1 MFARIRNLPLATKTT
16 ALTILALITL
26 AVATFLV
33 SDNAVTGE
41 AARTAAERQETNM
54 RVAWNVLRKHGA
66 SFRRDG
72 DKLYVGDKLLNDWSE
87 PVDEVKALVGGTAT
101 VFAGDMRVTTNV
113 TKPDGTRAVGTPL
126 AAGPARDTVL
136 GDGKPY
142 RGEADILGKPFYTAY
157 DPIKDASGQ
166 TIGVL
171 YVGIPKD
178 DVAASIG
185 DLRRSIGLASLLI
198 ALAATLACFLVNRA
212 MFRPLGQM
220 DKAMQRLAAG
230 ETGVD
235 IPARGRADEIGRMA
249 GALEVFR
256 QATIAKQAAE
266 TSNAEAQADRAKAM
280 DALGNALTGLSDGD
294 LTVEL
299 GRDFP
304 RDYVALAHDFNAAIA
319 KLRELIGAV
328 VDSTDS
334 IRTGSSEIAS
344 ASENLARRTEGNA
357 ASLEQTSA
365 AITQMSERIGFTA
378 QAATKTL
385 ARADEAIAVVGTGRS
400 TTDEAV
406 QAMSRVSESAKGI
419 DSVIEGLDKI
429 AFQTRVLAMNA
440 AVEAGR
446 AGEAGRGFAV
456 VADLVSALA
465 MRAEEEAGRARDQLT
480 ATRGEVD
487 LAVGAV
493 ERVDQSL
500 SQIVGTVD
508 EVHTLL
514 GAISADNNAQSQAI
528 REVSTA
534 IGTMDQ
540 ATQQNAAMVEQTSA
554 AARQLTDQAAELD
567 RLART
572 FRTSGAAPIR
582 PKSFSPAFPKAR

>member
-1 MFARIRNLPLATKTT
+1 MFARIRNFSLATKTT
-16 ALTILALITL
+16 GLTIFALLLL
-26 AVATFLV
+26 AVATFIV
-33 SDNAVTGE
+33 SDNAVTSE
-41 AARTAAERQETNM
+41 AGRTAADRQETNM
-54 RVAWNVLRKHGA
+54 RVAWSVLYKHGGE
-66 SFRRDG
+66 FRREG
-72 DKLYVGDKLLNDWSE
+72 DKLYVGDKLLNDWTA
-87 PVDEVKALVGGTAT
+87 PVDEVKTLVGGTAT
-101 VFAGDMRVTTNV
+101 IFAGDKRVTTNV

-136 GDGKPY
+136 TEGKPY
-142 RGEADILGKPFYTAY
+142 RGEAEILGKSFYTAY
-157 DPIKDASGQ
+157 DPIKNAAGE

-178 DVAASIG
+178 DVAASIS
-185 DLRRSIGLASLLI
+185 DLRRSVAVASLLI
-198 ALAATLACFLVNRA
+198 ALMGTALCFLVNRA

-220 DKAMQRLAAG
+220 DKAMQRLATG
-230 ETGVD
+230 ETSVD
-235 IPARGRADEIGRMA
+235 IPARDRGDEIGRMA
-249 GALEVFR
+249 AALEVFR

-266 TSNAEAQADRAKAM
+266 ASNAEAQADRVKAM

-304 RDYVALAHDFNAAIA
+304 RDYAALARDFNGAVA

-328 VDSTDS
+328 VESTDS

-344 ASENLARRTEGNA
+344 ASEDLARRTESNA
-357 ASLEQTSA
+357 ASLEETSA

-385 ARADEAIAVVGTGRS
+385 ARADEAIAVVGSGRS

-406 QAMSRVSESAKGI
+406 QAMSRVSESAQGI

-465 MRAEEEAGRARDQLT
+465 MRSEEEAARARDQLT

-487 LAVGAV
+487 LAVAAV
-493 ERVDQSL
+493 ERVDESL
-500 SQIVGTVD
+500 SQIVDTVS
-508 EVHTLL
+508 EVHKLL
-514 GAISADNNAQSQAI
+514 GAISADNNAQSHAI

-534 IGTMDQ
+534 IGTMDHS
-540 ATQQNAAMVEQTSA
+540 TQQNAAMVEQTSA
-554 AARQLTDQAAELD
+554 AARQLTEQAAELD
-567 RLART
+567 RMAHA
-572 FRTSGAAPIR
+572 FRVSGSAPR
-582 PKSFSPAFPKAR
+582 GPKSFSPAFPKVR